1 MEEIK
6 QLYILEMTLH
16 LKLLGITKHDYIVN
30 QPECLEEDFKKDL
43 KKYML
48 RMKSGNVDEKILDQ
62 AIAEIVPFLT
72 IDKMS

>member
-1 MEEIK
+1 
-6 QLYILEMTLH
+6 
-16 LKLLGITKHDYIVN
+16 
-30 QPECLEEDFKKDL
+30 
-43 KKYML
+43 ML